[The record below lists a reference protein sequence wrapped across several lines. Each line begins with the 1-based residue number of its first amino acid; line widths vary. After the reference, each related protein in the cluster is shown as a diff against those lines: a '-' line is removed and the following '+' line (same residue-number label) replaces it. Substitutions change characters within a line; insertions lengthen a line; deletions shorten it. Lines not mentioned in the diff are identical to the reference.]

1 MSDSF
6 LDNKKATIRIIKV
19 EQRALIGSNLTHG
32 ACKKMGKI
40 TKKEDHSLKAIG
52 LDKKVLLTMSDSL
65 WNLGF
70 KLSFTSKFLVINSSN
85 VLRL

>member
-1 MSDSF
+1 M
-6 LDNKKATIRIIKV
+6 A
-19 EQRALIGSNLTHG
+19 QRALTGWNLTHG
-32 ACKKMGKI
+32 AWTKIGKI

-52 LDKKVLLTMSDSL
+52 LDKKVLLKISRSL

-85 VLRL
+85 ALRL